1 MFIKKLIK
9 GINYKLSNL
18 NRYSYRLDR
27 QVLCSKIA
35 PLDGKIAPRKIAPLD
50 GKIAPLK
57 KKSNLGNGKIAP
69 LSFEI

>member
-1 MFIKKLIK
+1 MPRVVLTFKI
-9 GINYKLSNL
+9 SNL
-18 NRYSYRLDR
+18 DKIYRLDR

-57 KKSNLGNGKIAP
+57 KNLFLEMAK
-69 LSFEI
+69 

>member
-1 MFIKKLIK
+1 MADIFLSLISQAK
-9 GINYKLSNL
+9 
-18 NRYSYRLDR
+18 YRLDR
-27 QVLCSKIA
+27 QVLCS
-35 PLDGKIAPRKIAPLD
+35 KIAPLD